1 MRFTVT
7 WTPKADADLAQR
19 WLTLE
24 SEGQRHLS
32 LCVDHIDASL
42 RQNAHQKGA
51 VLRGHEPLR
60 FYAAPSFFGRPPV
73 GVVYEV
79 SLDDRLV
86 RVLELWTLDDL
97 V

>member
-7 WTPKADADLAQR
+7 WTSEADADLAQR
-19 WLTLE
+19 WLTLG
-24 SEGQRHLS
+24 SEDQRHLS
-32 LCVDHIDASL
+32 LCVDHIDAAL

-51 VLRGHEPLR
+51 ALRGHEPLR
-60 FYAAPSFFGRPPV
+60 VYGAPPFFGQPPV

-79 SLDDRLV
+79 SAEDRLV
-86 RVLELWTLDDL
+86 RVLELWILEEP